1 MHSKLTAYE
10 EQILDWSQKYQ
21 NIRVQNE
28 KIKLV
33 IFFHTF
39 RVKLKNFTS
48 GDDLRKTFEE
58 KVYLTFF

>member
-39 RVKLKNFTS
+39 RVKLKKFTS
-48 GDDLRKTFEE
+48 GDYLRKTFEE